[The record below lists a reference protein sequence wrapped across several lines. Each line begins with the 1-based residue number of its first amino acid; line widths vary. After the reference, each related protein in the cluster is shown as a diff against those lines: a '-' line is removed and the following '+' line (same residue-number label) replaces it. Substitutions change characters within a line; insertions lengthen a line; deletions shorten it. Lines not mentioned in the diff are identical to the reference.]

1 MYGIFLFG
9 CGITGYSLR
18 GLRFN
23 FSYTHCRV
31 VPERDKNRLF
41 EKASAMKN
49 IFCSFL
55 FVLALAVNGIAQPT
69 RFNNAVEYNDFI
81 VRQQTKVGEAIKE
94 FITVFTDTNDS
105 TKIQESRNQIAIEAD
120 SAVARVKRL
129 VSFQGDTAFK
139 QSSIR
144 LYRFYA
150 SIARVEYDQIVR
162 VSYNKS
168 KKAED
173 IQKEIG
179 AIVQDITEREK
190 KVDADFVQAQ
200 KAFAAKHQFTLTS
213 DTGQSNQ

>member
-1 MYGIFLFG
+1 MKKFCPLALLLLLAGSAGAQSI
-9 CGITGYSLR
+9 R
-18 GLRFN
+18 
-23 FSYTHCRV
+23 
-31 VPERDKNRLF
+31 F
-41 EKASAMKN
+41 EK
-49 IFCSFL
+49 
-55 FVLALAVNGIAQPT
+55 
-69 RFNNAVEYNDFI
+69 AVEYNDFI
-81 VRQQTKVGEAIKE
+81 VRQQTKVGEAIKD
-94 FITVFTDTNDS
+94 FITVFTETSDS
-105 TKIQESRNQIAIEAD
+105 TKIQESRNKIAIEAD